1 MAEVVEQLKSDTHDM
16 SLSTWWKQ
24 LNIENELRMA
34 YKVSNVVV
42 NSTPVV
48 FVSDSEYGSVD
59 SGMSDIVIESNYSV
73 YLTGKWYL
81 QVFDT
86 AVFLAETLDV
96 LRDINKIKLK
106 YIRTNLHYFV
116 VQEVNPLALPD
127 KILLLV
133 AIALDFW
140 WNYIR

>member
-1 MAEVVEQLKSDTHDM
+1 
-16 SLSTWWKQ
+16 
-24 LNIENELRMA
+24 MA
-34 YKVSNVVV
+34 YKVSIVVV

-48 FVSDSEYGSVD
+48 FVSDFVYGSVD

-73 YLTGKWYL
+73 CFTGKWYL

-96 LRDINKIKLK
+96 LKDINKIKLK

-116 VQEVNPLALPD
+116 VQEVNPLTLPD

-133 AIALDFW
+133 AIALDLW

>member
-1 MAEVVEQLKSDTHDM
+1 
-16 SLSTWWKQ
+16 
-24 LNIENELRMA
+24 MA

-48 FVSDSEYGSVD
+48 FVSDSVYGSVD
-59 SGMSDIVIESNYSV
+59 SGMSDIVVESNYSV

>member
-1 MAEVVEQLKSDTHDM
+1 
-16 SLSTWWKQ
+16 
-24 LNIENELRMA
+24 MA

-48 FVSDSEYGSVD
+48 FVSDSVYGSVD

-73 YLTGKWYL
+73 YFTAKWHL
-81 QVFDT
+81 QVFDI

-96 LRDINKIKLK
+96 LRDICKIKLK
-106 YIRTNLHYFV
+106 DIRTNVQYFV
-116 VQEVNPLALPD
+116 VKEVNPLALPD

>member
-1 MAEVVEQLKSDTHDM
+1 
-16 SLSTWWKQ
+16 
-24 LNIENELRMA
+24 MA

-48 FVSDSEYGSVD
+48 FVSDSVFGSVD
-59 SGMSDIVIESNYSV
+59 SGMSDILVESNYSV

-81 QVFDT
+81 QEVFDT
-86 AVFLAETLDV
+86 AIFLAETLDV

-116 VQEVNPLALPD
+116 VQEVNPLALPN
-127 KILLLV
+127 KIIL
-133 AIALDFW
+133 
-140 WNYIR
+140 

>member
-1 MAEVVEQLKSDTHDM
+1 M
-16 SLSTWWKQ
+16 
-24 LNIENELRMA
+24 
-34 YKVSNVVV
+34 VS
-42 NSTPVV
+42 P
-48 FVSDSEYGSVD
+48 
-59 SGMSDIVIESNYSV
+59 
-73 YLTGKWYL
+73 
-81 QVFDT
+81 FDT

-116 VQEVNPLALPD
+116 IQEVNPLALPD

-140 WNYIR
+140 WNYIRKRYPRIASYSFASIMNVLQNVKKGKVKV

>member
-1 MAEVVEQLKSDTHDM
+1 
-16 SLSTWWKQ
+16 
-24 LNIENELRMA
+24 MA

-48 FVSDSEYGSVD
+48 FVSDSVYGSVD
-59 SGMSDIVIESNYSV
+59 SGMSDIVIKSNYSV
-73 YLTGKWYL
+73 YFTGKWNV
-81 QVFDT
+81 QVSDT
-86 AVFLAETLDV
+86 AIFLAETLDV
-96 LRDINKIKLK
+96 LRDIYKIKLK
-106 YIRTNLHYFV
+106 YIRTNPHYFF
-116 VQEVNPLALPD
+116 VQEVNPHALPD

>member
-1 MAEVVEQLKSDTHDM
+1 
-16 SLSTWWKQ
+16 
-24 LNIENELRMA
+24 MA

-48 FVSDSEYGSVD
+48 FVSDSVD
-59 SGMSDIVIESNYSV
+59 SGISDIVIESNYSF
-73 YLTGKWYL
+73 YFTGKWYL

-106 YIRTNLHYFV
+106 YIRTNLNHFV
-116 VQEVNPLALPD
+116 VQEVNPLAFPD

-133 AIALDFW
+133 GIALDFW